1 MNPRIS
7 VALLAVL
14 FYGGLLWTAVL
25 SSRPGIEGD
34 IKERAEAVLEEIEEL
49 PEIPGLIVKGRDL
62 VVEGEV
68 YSQEQLQQV
77 LQAIRRVKGIRVI
90 EML

>member
-7 VALLAVL
+7 VALLALL

-25 SSRPGIEGD
+25 SSRPGIEDD

-49 PEIPGLIVKGRDL
+49 PEIPGLIV
-62 VVEGEV
+62 
-68 YSQEQLQQV
+68 
-77 LQAIRRVKGIRVI
+77 
-90 EML
+90 